1 MFQKLS
7 YTHHVGKSAL
17 IHHLCWHLYSYCLF
31 QSTNII
37 GIRQTSCVSSTVL
50 TVCVCVF
57 SIAADWSIIYSQF
70 DSIVHQ
76 LRIIPQSYLRISHHL
91 LSIHDRFGLIVFI
104 CWKSDMSKYISFII
118 SSLWNPK
125 RSLQWCG
132 SLGPFSLREVDTF
145 ITVHLI

>member
-1 MFQKLS
+1 MW
-7 YTHHVGKSAL
+7 GKVHS
-17 IHHLCWHLYSYCLF
+17 F
-31 QSTNII
+31 II
-37 GIRQTSCVSSTVL
+37 FVDISTVIVCFRAQTL
-50 TVCVCVF
+50 LALDKLLVCPPLFWLCVCVF

-145 ITVHLI
+145 ITVRLI